1 MKFGLC
7 GCAGSCRKSCA
18 HRLQS
23 DAAAAILRCA
33 ICEFEEAFVDSVAN
47 TSKAKIGLIGLGLM
61 GRPMGMNLLKAGH
74 SLTVWNRTAARA
86 NELVAAGATLAKS
99 PRDAA
104 AGADVVITMVS
115 DPPALEEVLW
125 GTGGGSGVGP
135 DGAAMAALRSGAIYI
150 DSSTVS
156 PDLAR
161 KIAAECGKKGVK
173 FLDAPVTGGD
183 WGAKKG
189 ELVFMVGGD
198 AETLKAAEP
207 ILGVMGKKW
216 FHLGPNGAGQTIK
229 LAMNTILALQ
239 VEALAEALAL
249 VTAAG
254 LKGEG
259 LVEVMQSSM
268 ARSGVLDVKAP
279 NLLKGEYTPSFPLRL
294 MYKDVSLAM
303 DLAKE
308 LGVELPAAAAAQK
321 TYGAVKAAAKEDL
334 DYSAVMKYWK
344 K

>member
-1 MKFGLC
+1 
-7 GCAGSCRKSCA
+7 
-18 HRLQS
+18 
-23 DAAAAILRCA
+23 
-33 ICEFEEAFVDSVAN
+33 VDSVVK
-47 TSKAKIGLIGLGLM
+47 TSKAKIGFIGLGLM
-61 GRPMGMNLLKAGH
+61 GRPMAMNLLKAGH
-74 SLTVWNRTAARA
+74 SLAVWNRTAARA
-86 NELVAAGATLAKS
+86 DELVAAGAKLVKS
-99 PRDAA
+99 PREAA
-104 AGADVVITMVS
+104 AGADVLITIVS

-125 GTGGGSGVGP
+125 GAGGRASGVGP

-161 KIAAECGKKGVK
+161 KISAECAKQGVR

-189 ELVFMVGGD
+189 ELVFMIGGEAD
-198 AETLKAAEP
+198 TLKAAEP
-207 ILGVMGKKW
+207 ILAVMGKKW

-229 LAMNTILALQ
+229 LAMNSILALQ

-308 LGVELPAAAAAQK
+308 LGVKMPAAAAAQE
-321 TYGAVKAAAKEDL
+321 TYGAVRAAAKEDL
-334 DYSAVMKYWK
+334 DYSAVMKYWTK
-344 K
+344 